1 VSETV
6 TVASLAEKLRNAKE
20 KIKEEAKDLDELRE
34 TARQLHDALCWGNRK
49 DIGKK
54 FPRTPLTQEEYNEKA
69 RALHEEGW
77 VKAKD
82 LEALLGDFEGDFARL
97 QKQLVS
103 GTAFRTLLA
112 ELEDQKYEVSENSG
126 LFVVDFV
133 DVLKAIG
140 NFKEQILGGEAE
152 K

>member
-1 VSETV
+1 VGAEDVETQKGGFCVSETV

-54 FPRTPLTQEEYNEKA
+54 FPRTPLTQEEYNEKSK
-69 RALHEEGW
+69 ALHEEGW
-77 VKAKD
+77 IKVKD
-82 LEALLGDFEGDFARL
+82 LEASLGDFEGDFARL
-97 QKQLVS
+97 QKQL
-103 GTAFRTLLA
+103 RKKRKDYA
-112 ELEDQKYEVSENSG
+112 EEGSIGGDIIAQEYSE
-126 LFVVDFV
+126 
-133 DVLKAIG
+133 
-140 NFKEQILGGEAE
+140 ILGGEAE

>member
-1 VSETV
+1 VGAEDVETQKGGFCVSETV
-6 TVASLAEKLRNAKE
+6 TVASLAEKLRNRPKPME
-20 KIKEEAKDLDELRE
+20 K
-34 TARQLHDALCWGNRK
+34 
-49 DIGKK
+49 
-54 FPRTPLTQEEYNEKA
+54 
-69 RALHEEGW
+69 
-77 VKAKD
+77 
-82 LEALLGDFEGDFARL
+82 FEGIQQVYATNEVGNYFEELERDVARL